1 MGNVLSTNVSSLNA
15 QRNLLNVNGS
25 LAQTFQRLSSGLRIN
40 SARDDAAG
48 LQISNGLTSQVN
60 GLTVASRNANDGIS
74 LAQVAEGAMQ
84 ETTNILQRIRDLA
97 IQSANGSNG
106 PSERAALNA
115 EVQQLVQEVDRIANT
130 TRFGSRN
137 ILTGTLTGAQ
147 FQVGAQAFETINISI
162 NSARADDLGVNNL
175 AFAGF
180 GSNRISA
187 TSTTPASSMVAD
199 TLTFTVNS
207 ATAAVSVAAGDSAQQ
222 IADKINSEVPNV
234 TADAKTTARLAFTG
248 TLDGDESFSVSIN
261 GNTSLV
267 ITGATEDDLLNALGS
282 EIQQLGALSN
292 LEVNIDT
299 TNNYVEITDQSGA
312 DISVQLTAITA
323 TDGDETITVDS
334 VDSAGTPLANAQTLD
349 AVSEGVVVT
358 GDIAFTTSDT
368 NSTFSLIG
376 ATAAAAN
383 NTGGV
388 IGTTSVA
395 GNVTA
400 GDRVSDLD
408 ISTNMGAQN
417 AIAVVDAS
425 IKQIDSNRA
434 DLGAVQNRLSSTI
447 SNLQSI
453 VENVSAARSRIRD
466 TDYAVETSNL
476 SKNQVLQQAGLSVLA
491 QANASSQSVLS
502 LIQG

>member
-40 SARDDAAG
+40 SAKDDAAG
-48 LQISNGLTSQVN
+48 LQISNGLTSQIN
-60 GLTVASRNANDGIS
+60 GLSVASRNANDGIS

-147 FQVGAQAFETINISI
+147 FQVGAQSFETINISI

-175 AFAGF
+175 SFAGF
-180 GSNRISA
+180 GSNRVSA
-187 TSTTPASSMVAD
+187 VGTSPASAMVAD
-199 TLTFTVNS
+199 NLSFTVNS
-207 ATAAVSVAAGDSAQQ
+207 ATSTVAVAAGDSAQQ

-234 TADAKTTARLAFTG
+234 TADAKTTARLSFDATV
-248 TLDGDESFSVSIN
+248 DGADSFSVSIN
-261 GNTSLV
+261 GNTSIV
-267 ITGATEDDLLNALGS
+267 VSGADLDATLTSLGS
-282 EIQQLGALSN
+282 GIQQLGALSN
-292 LEVNIDT
+292 LEVNVDLA
-299 TNNYVEITDQSGA
+299 NNYVEITDQSGA
-312 DISVQLTAITA
+312 DISVQLTAYTA
-323 TDGDETITVDS
+323 AGSEAMTVDS
-334 VDSAGTPLANAQTLD
+334 VNTAGTALGNPQDLA
-349 AVSEGVVVT
+349 AVSEGSVVS

-368 NSTFSLIG
+368 NSTFALIG
-376 ATAAAAN
+376 STAAGAN

-408 ISTNMGAQN
+408 ISTNAGAQN

-453 VENVSAARSRIRD
+453 VENVAAARSRIRD
-466 TDYAVETSNL
+466 TDYAEETSEL
-476 SKNQVLQQAGLSVLA
+476 SKNQVLQQAGLSVLS

-502 LIQG
+502 LLQG

>member
-1 MGNVLSTNVSSLNA
+1 S
-15 QRNLLNVNGS
+15 
-25 LAQTFQRLSSGLRIN
+25 
-40 SARDDAAG
+40 
-48 LQISNGLTSQVN
+48 
-60 GLTVASRNANDGIS
+60 
-74 LAQVAEGAMQ
+74 
-84 ETTNILQRIRDLA
+84 
-97 IQSANGSNG
+97 
-106 PSERAALNA
+106 
-115 EVQQLVQEVDRIANT
+115 
-130 TRFGSRN
+130 
-137 ILTGTLTGAQ
+137 
-147 FQVGAQAFETINISI
+147 
-162 NSARADDLGVNNL
+162 
-175 AFAGF
+175 
-180 GSNRISA
+180 
-187 TSTTPASSMVAD
+187 
-199 TLTFTVNS
+199 
-207 ATAAVSVAAGDSAQQ
+207 VSVAAGDSAQQ

-234 TADAKTTARLAFTG
+234 TADAKSTARLAFTG

-267 ITGATEDDLLNALGS
+267 ITGATEDDLLNSLGS

-292 LEVNIDT
+292 LEVTIDT
-299 TNNYVEITDQSGA
+299 TNNYVEITDQTGA

-323 TDGDETITVDS
+323 ADGDETMTVDS
-334 VDSAGTPLANAQTLD
+334 VTAGGTPLGNAQTLD

-358 GDIAFTTSDT
+358 GDISFTTSDT
-368 NSTFSLIG
+368 NSTFALIG
-376 ATAAAAN
+376 ATATAAN

-408 ISTNMGAQN
+408 ISTNTGAQN

-453 VENVSAARSRIRD
+453 VENVAAARSRIRD
-466 TDYAVETSNL
+466 TDYASETSEL
-476 SKNQVLQQAGLSVLA
+476 AKNQVLQQAGLSVLS

-502 LIQG
+502 LLQG

>member
-15 QRNLLNVNGS
+15 QRNLINVNGS
-25 LAQTFQRLSSGLRIN
+25 LAQTFKRLSSGLRIN
-40 SARDDAAG
+40 SAKDDAAG
-48 LQISNGLTSQVN
+48 LQISNGLTSQIN
-60 GLTVASRNANDGIS
+60 GLSVASRNANDGIS

-115 EVQQLVQEVDRIANT
+115 EVQQLIQEVDRIANT

-162 NSARADDLGVNNL
+162 NSARADDLGINDL
-175 AFAGF
+175 DFAGF
-180 GSNRISA
+180 ASNRVAA
-187 TSTTPASSMVAD
+187 TSTTPASAMVAD
-199 TLTFTVNS
+199 NLTFTVNS
-207 ATAAVSVAAGDSAQQ
+207 ATSTVAVSAGDSAQQ

-234 TADAKTTARLAFTG
+234 TADAKTTARLAFAG

-261 GNTSLV
+261 GNTSIV
-267 ITGATEDDLLNALGS
+267 VTGATEDDLLTSLGS
-282 EIQQLGALSN
+282 GIQQLGALSN
-292 LEVNIDT
+292 LEVNVDL
-299 TNNYVEITDQSGA
+299 TNNYVEITDQTGA
-312 DISVQLTAITA
+312 DVTVQLTAYTG
-323 TDGDETITVDS
+323 GDADEDLTVDF
-334 VDSAGTPLANAQTLD
+334 VDTGGTPGGTPVVLD
-349 AVSEGVVVT
+349 AVSEGTVVT

-376 ATAAAAN
+376 STATGA
-383 NTGGV
+383 GGV
-388 IGTTSVA
+388 IGVASVA
-395 GNVTA
+395 GNVTS
-400 GDRVSDLD
+400 GTRVSALD
-408 ISTNMGAQN
+408 ISTNTGAQA

-453 VENVSAARSRIRD
+453 IENVAAARSRIRD
-466 TDYAVETSNL
+466 TDYATETSEL

-502 LIQG
+502 LLQG

>member
-1 MGNVLSTNVSSLNA
+1 MGNVLSTNVSSINA
-15 QRNLLNVNGS
+15 QRSLTNVNGS
-25 LAQTFQRLSSGLRIN
+25 LSQTFQRLSSGLRIN

-106 PSERAALNA
+106 PSERSALNA

-175 AFAGF
+175 AFTGF
-180 GSNRISA
+180 ATNRVS
-187 TSTTPASSMVAD
+187 TVSTTPTSAMLAD
-199 TLTFTVNS
+199 NLTFTVNS
-207 ATAAVSVAAGDSAQQ
+207 ATSTVAVAAGDSAQQ

-234 TADAKTTARLAFTG
+234 TADAKTTARL
-248 TLDGDESFSVSIN
+248 SFDATVDAADSYSISIN
-261 GNTSLV
+261 GNTSIV
-267 ITGATEDDLLNALGS
+267 VSGADLDATLTALGS
-282 EIQQLGALSN
+282 GIQQLGALSN
-292 LEVNIDT
+292 LEVNVDL
-299 TNNYVEITDQSGA
+299 TNNYVDITDQSGA
-312 DISVQLTAITA
+312 DISVQLTAYTA
-323 TDGDETITVDS
+323 AGGEAMTVDS
-334 VDSAGTPLANAQTLD
+334 VDASGTALANPQDLD
-349 AVSEGVVVT
+349 AISEGSIVS
-358 GDIAFTTSDT
+358 GDVSFTTSDT

-376 ATAAAAN
+376 SAASAAN
-383 NTGGV
+383 NLGGV

-408 ISTNMGAQN
+408 ISTNLGAQS

-425 IKQIDSNRA
+425 IKQIDRNRA
-434 DLGAVQNRLSSTI
+434 DLGAVQNRMSSTI

-453 VENVSAARSRIRD
+453 IENVSAARSRIRD

-502 LIQG
+502 LLQG

>member
-1 MGNVLSTNVSSLNA
+1 
-15 QRNLLNVNGS
+15 
-25 LAQTFQRLSSGLRIN
+25 
-40 SARDDAAG
+40 
-48 LQISNGLTSQVN
+48 
-60 GLTVASRNANDGIS
+60 
-74 LAQVAEGAMQ
+74 
-84 ETTNILQRIRDLA
+84 
-97 IQSANGSNG
+97 
-106 PSERAALNA
+106 
-115 EVQQLVQEVDRIANT
+115 
-130 TRFGSRN
+130 
-137 ILTGTLTGAQ
+137 
-147 FQVGAQAFETINISI
+147 
-162 NSARADDLGVNNL
+162 
-175 AFAGF
+175 
-180 GSNRISA
+180 
-187 TSTTPASSMVAD
+187 MVAD
-199 TLTFTVNS
+199 TLTYTVNS
-207 ATAAVSVAAGDSAQQ
+207 ATASVSVAAGDSAQQ

-234 TADAKTTARLAFTG
+234 TADAKSTARLAFTG

-267 ITGATEDDLLNALGS
+267 ITGATEDDLLNSLGS

-292 LEVNIDT
+292 LEVTIDT
-299 TNNYVEITDQSGA
+299 TNNYVEITDQTGA

-323 TDGDETITVDS
+323 ADGDETMTVDS
-334 VDSAGTPLANAQTLD
+334 VTAGGTPLGNAQTLD

-358 GDIAFTTSDT
+358 GDISFTTSDT
-368 NSTFSLIG
+368 NSTFALIG
-376 ATAAAAN
+376 ATATAAN

-408 ISTNMGAQN
+408 ISTNTGAQN

-453 VENVSAARSRIRD
+453 VENVAAARSRIRD
-466 TDYAVETSNL
+466 TDYASETSEL
-476 SKNQVLQQAGLSVLA
+476 AKNQVLQQAGLSVLS

-502 LIQG
+502 LLQG

>member
-1 MGNVLSTNVSSLNA
+1 MGNVLATNVSSLNA
-15 QRNLLNVNGS
+15 QRSLTNVNGS
-25 LAQTFQRLSSGLRIN
+25 LSQTFQRLSSGLRIN
-40 SARDDAAG
+40 SAKDDAAG

-147 FQVGAQAFETINISI
+147 FQVGAQSFETINISV
-162 NSARADDLGVNNL
+162 NSARADDLGINNL
-175 AFAGF
+175 AFTGF
-180 GSNRISA
+180 ASNRVSA
-187 TSTTPASSMVAD
+187 VSTTPTSSVVAD
-199 TLTFTVNS
+199 TLTFGVNS
-207 ATAAVSVAAGDSAQQ
+207 ASSAVSVAAGDSAQQ
-222 IADKINSEVPNV
+222 IADKINSEVPSV
-234 TADAKTTARLAFTG
+234 TADAKTTARLSFGG
-248 TLDGDESFSVSIN
+248 TLDGDESYSVSIN
-261 GNTSLV
+261 GETSLV
-267 ITGATEDDLLNALGS
+267 VTGTTQDELLTSLGS
-282 EIQQLGALSN
+282 GIQQLGALSG
-292 LEVNIDT
+292 LEVTIDT

-323 TDGDETITVDS
+323 TDTDETMTVDY
-334 VDSAGTPLANAQTLD
+334 VNAAGTPGGTPVVLD
-349 AVSEGVVVT
+349 AVSEGTVVT

-376 ATAAAAN
+376 STAAGS
-383 NTGGV
+383 GGI

-408 ISTNMGAQN
+408 ISTNTGAQS
-417 AIAVVDAS
+417 AISVVDAS
-425 IKQIDSNRA
+425 IKQIDRNRA

-453 VENVSAARSRIRD
+453 IENVAAARSRIRD

-476 SKNQVLQQAGLSVLA
+476 SKNQVLQQAGLSVLT
-491 QANASSQSVLS
+491 QANASSQSVLT
-502 LIQG
+502 LLQG